1 MKTRVHFSSD
11 ADPGIGRTGS
21 NGDFAYMHANGRP
34 VRDRA
39 TLARIGALVIPPAWT
54 DVWICPSAHGHM
66 QATGR
71 DARKRKQYLYHAG
84 WVAER
89 DSDKFEALA
98 GFAAVLPRIRR
109 AVRRDL
115 ARPGVAKERVLAAIV
130 QLMDRTFIRVGGE
143 RHRRENGS
151 FGLTTLRNRHVKA
164 RGASVTLDFR
174 GKSGKHH
181 RIEIDD
187 ARVARVVRR
196 CLDLPGEVLFQYED
210 GDARRSLSAPDV
222 NDYLRRISGAAI
234 TSKDFR
240 TWGGTVCAATYLAR
254 AGPPADKTAAK
265 RCVRDA
271 IKATS
276 LVLGNTPAVCK
287 RSYIAPVVFAAY
299 DAGTLP
305 EGRPLAGMR
314 KGECAVV
321 ALLAQGVR
329 PPSDVPSKRRMR
341 PARHV
346 RPHPEARV
354 PA

>member
-1 MKTRVHFSSD
+1 MTKRVHFSTD
-11 ADPGIGRTGS
+11 ADPGIGRMGI
-21 NGDFAYMHANGRP
+21 NGAFGYRHASGRA

-39 TLARIGALVIPPAWT
+39 TLSRIEALVIPPAWT
-54 DVWICPSAHGHM
+54 DVWICPTAAGHM

-71 DARKRKQYLYHAG
+71 DARRRKQYLYHAD

-89 DSDKFEALA
+89 DSNKFEALA
-98 GFAAVLPRIRR
+98 DFAAALPRIRR
-109 AVRRDL
+109 GIRRDL
-115 ARPGVAKERVLAAIV
+115 VEPGVSKERVLAAVV

-151 FGLTTLRNRHVKA
+151 FGLTTLRNRHVTA

-196 CLDLPGEVLFQYED
+196 CLDLPGEVLFQYVD
-210 GDARRSLSAPDV
+210 GDERRSLSAPDV
-222 NDYLRRISGAAI
+222 NEYLRRISGATI

-240 TWGGTVCAATYLAR
+240 TWGGTVCAATFLAKG
-254 AGPPADKTAAK
+254 GPPADKTTA
-265 RCVRDA
+265 RRNIRDA

-276 LVLGNTPAVCK
+276 QVLGNTPAVCK

-299 DAGTLP
+299 EAGALP
-305 EGRPLAGMR
+305 EGRRIAGMR

-321 ALLAQGVR
+321 ALLAPR
-329 PPSDVPSKRRMR
+329 ARSTPRAARRVAAGR
-341 PARHV
+341 PAIV
-346 RPHPEARV
+346 AR
-354 PA
+354 A